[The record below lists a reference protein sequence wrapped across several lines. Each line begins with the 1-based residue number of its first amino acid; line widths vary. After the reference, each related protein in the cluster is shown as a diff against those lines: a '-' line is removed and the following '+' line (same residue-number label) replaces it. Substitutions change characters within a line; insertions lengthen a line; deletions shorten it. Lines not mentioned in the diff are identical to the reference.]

1 MQPSR
6 KPDIDRLLTEALKQ
20 YGKEPRPGLE
30 ARVLVTIREHRKN
43 AERDWR
49 WKTVLAAVGTLAVLI
64 AFIPTRKAHFPVTTQ
79 MAVNPSPVAQAS
91 KKLSIPLSKLP
102 KVGLSAE
109 SGRTDHERRTIS
121 APHLAQ
127 FPSPSPLSEQ
137 ERLLLQYIHH
147 EPSRAVLLAKAQ
159 TELFKQNELEEQ
171 RSLNDESP
179 LTEQQDNKSGDQQ

>member
-49 WKTVLAAVGTLAVLI
+49 WKTVLAAVGTLAVLDCFHPRLASRI
-64 AFIPTRKAHFPVTTQ
+64 SRLRLKWRSIP
-79 MAVNPSPVAQAS
+79 AS
-91 KKLSIPLSKLP
+91 GCAGVEKSYSIPLSNASR

-121 APHLAQ
+121 APTFGPVSL
-127 FPSPSPLSEQ
+127 PL
-137 ERLLLQYIHH
+137 
-147 EPSRAVLLAKAQ
+147 VL
-159 TELFKQNELEEQ
+159 
-171 RSLNDESP
+171 
-179 LTEQQDNKSGDQQ
+179 